1 MRILALDVGDVR
13 TGIAVCDE
21 LEIGAYPLATL
32 KRLGSLKRDVA
43 AVQQIVAEQE
53 VDAVVV
59 GIPTSLDGSEGPQA
73 KKVRV
78 FANALKK
85 AIAVPV
91 IPWDESLTSVE
102 AEERMVAMDFS
113 REKRR
118 AVRDQ
123 YAAVILLESY
133 LEYRKIMNA
142 RRDTETHPQERL

>member
-13 TGIAVCDE
+13 TGLAICDE

-32 KRLGSLKRDVA
+32 KRQGSLKRDVA
-43 AVQQIVAEQE
+43 AVQQMIAEQGA
-53 VDAVVV
+53 DVVLV

-73 KKVRV
+73 QKVRV
-78 FANALKK
+78 FANALKR
-85 AIAVPV
+85 AIAIPL

-102 AEERMVAMDFS
+102 AEERMIAMDFS

-118 AVRDQ
+118 ALRDQ

-133 LEYRKIMNA
+133 LEHRRMIQA
-142 RRDTETHPQERL
+142 RRDTPTELA

>member
-13 TGIAVCDE
+13 TGVALSDE

-43 AVQQIVAEQE
+43 LVQQIVAEQE
-53 VDAVVV
+53 ADAVLV
-59 GIPTSLDGSEGPQA
+59 GIPTSLDGGEGPQA

-78 FANALKK
+78 FQNALKR
-85 AIAVPV
+85 AVGVPV

-102 AEERMVAMDFS
+102 AEERMIAMDFS

-118 AVRDQ
+118 ALRDQ

-133 LEYRKIMNA
+133 LEHRRLTNA
-142 RRDTETHPQERL
+142 RRDTAS

>member
-13 TGIAVCDE
+13 TGIAVSDE
-21 LEIGAYPLATL
+21 LEIGAYPLGTL

-43 AVQQIVAEQE
+43 AVQHVISEQQAE
-53 VDAVVV
+53 AVVV
-59 GIPTSLDGSEGPQA
+59 GIPTSLDGGEGPQA

-91 IPWDESLTSVE
+91 VPWDESLTSVE

-118 AVRDQ
+118 ALRDQ

-142 RRDTETHPQERL
+142 RRDTAT

>member
-13 TGIAVCDE
+13 TGIAVSDE

-53 VDAVVV
+53 AEAVVV

-78 FANALKK
+78 FANAL
-85 AIAVPV
+85 ARAVAVPI

-102 AEERMVAMDFS
+102 AEERMIAMDFS

-133 LEYRKIMNA
+133 LEHRRMTNA
-142 RRDTETHPQERL
+142 RADTMTAEDGQ